1 VAYANSTGQLNG
13 INFMGES
20 KIIGPDGIDIA
31 NANIGEKLISARL
44 ILIKST
50 WYEKNFLT

>member
-13 INFMGES
+13 IDFMGES

-31 NANIGEKLISARL
+31 NANIGEKLIFSGD
-44 ILIKST
+44 
-50 WYEKNFLT
+50 